1 MPRDCP
7 GCGATTTPEARFCRR
22 CGVPLKIGG
31 GHDTDS
37 PISPGAQTIPLVDE
51 GRTTDGL
58 WTEESHELATG
69 TSRIKRAEMEDLL
82 RRVSREHADGDGHD
96 AHALLIKAD
105 VSSPDGS
112 ATVPAVTSTLKTPG
126 TPGADAPSLQPSPA
140 ATTTPSRRRWRW
152 LALPI
157 LGLLLV
163 AGVFSFIYIRRSR
176 GASEPSTAPV
186 SVEAQPPAIASEG
199 AQPPTEPTTQEGLPQ
214 TDGAAKPEPSARARD
229 TAAGA
234 HPEAPATSPAKPATT
249 PAADQTAPPA
259 APVLSAS
266 ERYQRGQQLW
276 ESGNRRAALEEF
288 RAAAA
293 GGVADAYYYLGSEYY
308 AEGRDPK
315 TLSDGELKAALNYFL
330 RATNGPHSAQASRSA
345 QLLGREYERRKKQS
359 RP

>member
-1 MPRDCP
+1 MPRECP

-22 CGVPLKIGG
+22 CGVPLKISG

-37 PISPGAQTIPLVDE
+37 PVSPRAQTIPLVDE

-82 RRVSREHADGDGHD
+82 RRVSREHADGDGQDGHV
-96 AHALLIKAD
+96 LLAKAD
-105 VSSPDGS
+105 GSSMDGS
-112 ATVPAVTSTLKTPG
+112 ATAPAVTSTLKTQS
-126 TPGADAPSLQPSPA
+126 TDAQTIQPSPA
-140 ATTTPSRRRWRW
+140 AATNTARRKWRL
-152 LALPI
+152 LALPV

-163 AGVFSFIYIRRSR
+163 AGLLSFIYIRRSKVA
-176 GASEPSTAPV
+176 GAGEPSIAPV
-186 SVEAQPPAIASEG
+186 SIGAQPAIASESP
-199 AQPPTEPTTQEGLPQ
+199 QPPTEPATQEGLPQ
-214 TDGAAKPEPSARARD
+214 TDGAAKPAPSARTRD
-229 TAAGA
+229 MEAEA
-234 HPEAPATSPAKPATT
+234 HPEAPATSPAKPSTT
-249 PAADQTAPPA
+249 PATGQTGPPSTQ
-259 APVLSAS
+259 PVLSAS

-293 GGVADAYYYLGSEYY
+293 GGVPDAYYYLGSEYY
-308 AEGRDPK
+308 PEGRDPK

-330 RATNGPHSAQASRSA
+330 RATAGPHSAQASRSA

>member
-1 MPRDCP
+1 MPRECP

-82 RRVSREHADGDGHD
+82 RRVSREHSNGDGHD
-96 AHALLIKAD
+96 GHALLAKAD
-105 VSSPDGS
+105 GSSPDGF
-112 ATVPAVTSTLKTPG
+112 AAAPAVTSTLKTPN
-126 TPGADAPSLQPSPA
+126 TDAPAIQSSPA
-140 ATTTPSRRRWRW
+140 AITARRKWRL
-152 LALPI
+152 LALPL

-163 AGVFSFIYIRRSR
+163 AGLLSFIYIRRSKV
-176 GASEPSTAPV
+176 ASEPSIVPV
-186 SVEAQPPAIASEG
+186 SAEAQPAVASESP
-199 AQPPTEPTTQEGLPQ
+199 QPLTEPATQESSPQ
-214 TDGAAKPEPSARARD
+214 ADGAAKPAPLARARD
-229 TAAGA
+229 MQAEA
-234 HPEAPATSPAKPATT
+234 HPEAPATSPAKTSTT
-249 PAADQTAPPA
+249 PASGQAAPPA

-330 RATNGPHSAQASRSA
+330 RVNAGAHSAQASRSA

>member
-1 MPRDCP
+1 
-7 GCGATTTPEARFCRR
+7 
-22 CGVPLKIGG
+22 VPLRISG

-82 RRVSREHADGDGHD
+82 RRVSRDHADGDGH
-96 AHALLIKAD
+96 ASHALLIKAD
-105 VSSPDGS
+105 GSSPDGS
-112 ATVPAVTSTLKTPG
+112 ATVPAVTSTLKTPDAPG
-126 TPGADAPSLQPSPA
+126 TDAPSLQPSTA
-140 ATTTPSRRRWRW
+140 ATSSNARRKWRW

-163 AGVFSFIYIRRSR
+163 TAVFSFIYIRRSR
-176 GASEPSTAPV
+176 VAGAAEPSTAPV
-186 SVEAQPPAIASEG
+186 SVEAQPPAVASEG
-199 AQPPTEPTTQEGLPQ
+199 TQPPTEPATQEGLPQ
-214 TDGAAKPEPSARARD
+214 TDGAAKPAPSARTRD
-229 TAAGA
+229 TQAEA
-234 HPEAPATSPAKPATT
+234 HPEAPATSTAKPATT
-249 PAADQTAPPA
+249 PASDQSAPPA
-259 APVLSAS
+259 TAPVLSAS

-288 RAAAA
+288 RAAAS
-293 GGVADAYYYLGSEYY
+293 GGVADAYYYLGAEYY

>member
-1 MPRDCP
+1 MPRECP

-22 CGVPLKIGG
+22 CGAPLKISG

-82 RRVSREHADGDGHD
+82 RRVSREHGDGHD
-96 AHALLIKAD
+96 GHALLTKAD
-105 VSSPDGS
+105 GSSMDGS
-112 ATVPAVTSTLKTPG
+112 AAVAPAVTSTLKTPN
-126 TPGADAPSLQPSPA
+126 TDAPTIEPSPA
-140 ATTTPSRRRWRW
+140 AAANTARRKWRW
-152 LALPI
+152 LALPL
-157 LGLLLV
+157 LGLLLATV
-163 AGVFSFIYIRRSR
+163 LLSFLYIRRSKVA
-176 GASEPSTAPV
+176 GAAEPATVPASVDAQPAVASESP
-186 SVEAQPPAIASEG
+186 
-199 AQPPTEPTTQEGLPQ
+199 QPPTEPATQESLPQ
-214 TDGAAKPEPSARARD
+214 TEGAAKPAPSARAARN
-229 TAAGA
+229 TESEA
-234 HPEAPATSPAKPATT
+234 HPEAPSTSTAKASTTPTASQATSPAAPA
-249 PAADQTAPPA
+249 
-259 APVLSAS
+259 LSAN

-276 ESGNRRAALEEF
+276 ESGDRRAALEEF